1 MIITGTKYREIYP
14 QQEINWST
22 AILLPYTTGNF
33 TLSFSGENGNDDIF
47 KLKNGKILS
56 PNSQLIGSYQ
66 QNQRLYFSGNIG
78 NKTIDLYS
86 DNTPL
91 YLGIQRQSSGDIRS
105 IQYNS
110 ADNSFLSLENLTV
123 NGTIPNISYG
133 YDPQSSGYLPYLV
146 FKTGD
151 SLIYPIVNNGNYTLS
166 IASGYS
172 ENDNYTTSG
181 LENLN
186 ILPNSSGIF
195 YIKNMGYVDQF
206 IDQIPIN
213 ISTNAGNLKFIV
225 NAIGEILQGD
235 DYYIYLTS
243 SDTQIVAN
251 NGVGYYEILYYNAT
265 GVDISASLQYNSG
278 ITGSYYRSTNTVN
291 YLSGYIFSGIY
302 SGTGIV
308 SQQISGQVSGYN
320 DIISGY
326 EYGSGSGMASGFVS
340 GTGVPTLYTI
350 TGSGYLQGNINT
362 YMGERRFTGI
372 WDLRTGQNDVYTFFR
387 QNDFVSGENYYSR
400 ISSSDLGGS
409 ISFLQVAVAYNN
421 ILNTVSGEAI
431 DTAVLT
437 INGINFGPS
446 GSGIYLELSGVK

>member
-1 MIITGTKYREIYP
+1 MIINGTKYREIYP
-14 QQEINWST
+14 QQAINWST
-22 AILLPYTTGNF
+22 AILLPYTTGNLTF
-33 TLSFSGENGNDDIF
+33 GFSGENGNDDIF

-56 PNSQLIGSYQ
+56 PNSELIGSYQ

-78 NKTIDLYS
+78 NKTIDLYG
-86 DNTPL
+86 NNIPL
-91 YLGIQRQSSGDIRS
+91 YLGLQRQSSGDIRS

-110 ADNSFLSLENLTV
+110 EDNSFVNLENLTI

-133 YDPQSSGYLPYLV
+133 YDPQSSGYLPYLI

-151 SLIYPIVNNGNYTLS
+151 SLTYPIINNGNYTLS

-172 ENDNYTTSG
+172 ENENYVTSG

-186 ILPNSSGIF
+186 ILPNSSGNF

-206 IDQIPIN
+206 VEQIPIN
-213 ISTNAGNLKFIV
+213 IFTNAGNLKFIV
-225 NAIGEILQGD
+225 NALGQISQVD

-243 SDTQIVAN
+243 SDTQRVVN
-251 NGVGYYEILYYNAT
+251 NGVSYYELLYYNAT

-278 ITGSYYRSTNTVN
+278 ITGSYYRSTAAVN
-291 YLSGYIFSGIY
+291 YLSGYVFTGIY

-308 SQQISGQVSGYN
+308 TQQISGQVSGYN
-320 DIISGY
+320 NIISGY

-340 GTGVPTLYTI
+340 GTGVPTLYTV

-362 YMGERRFTGI
+362 YIGERKFTGI
-372 WDLRTGQNDVYTFFR
+372 WDLRTGQNDIYAFFR
-387 QNDFVSGENYYSR
+387 QNGFTSGEKYYSR
-400 ISSSDLGGS
+400 ISSPNLGGS

-421 ILNTVSGEAI
+421 ILNTISGEAI
-431 DTAVLT
+431 DTARLV
-437 INGINFGPS
+437 INAINFGPS
-446 GSGIYLELSGVK
+446 GSGISLELVGVR